1 MLPCLNCKTFSS
13 SFAVKTE
20 AGEDPRPRLISAV
33 KNKIAFVKFDQISLK
48 KYSIM
53 VHIRNSNIREP
64 RSGEPNQVVVANGPI
79 KMTQDVRFFQT
90 ILHDKLLCSWLL

>member
-1 MLPCLNCKTFSS
+1 
-13 SFAVKTE
+13 VKAE